1 LFFCRERYA
10 GGPREASSRAGTVT
24 ICAEDGWRLAAGGWR
39 LAAGGWRLAAGG
51 WRLAAGGWR
60 LALLLIGIMP
70 KINDAL

>member
-1 LFFCRERYA
+1 LRR
-10 GGPREASSRAGTVT
+10 
-24 ICAEDGWRLAAGGWR
+24 GWLAAGGWR